1 MHKTTVEIKSSLG
14 YHQVVLN
21 GKTKHNCQYPLLP
34 TILIR
39 IDRCGPQS
47 CWSIMPLSIIVR
59 NTSSPWWPSVSP
71 RTNQVFPRSC
81 KKRHVLISCVTLY
94 TFIPRIMWPVIA
106 KSSSTKYWLGV
117 QDKTIAETNHGFI
130 SIHDFMIALLKHE
143 YLMQQSCTFV
153 FNFNFWQN

>member
-1 MHKTTVEIKSSLG
+1 MHVHKTTVEIKSSLG

-39 IDRCGPQS
+39 IHRRGPKS

-59 NTSSPWWPSVSP
+59 ILPVHDDPLSVYEP
-71 RTNQVFPRSC
+71 IRFFHAPC
-81 KKRHVLISCVTLY
+81 KKRHVLIISITLY
-94 TFIPRIMWPVIA
+94 TFIPRIMWQVIA

-117 QDKTIAETNHGFI
+117 EDKTIAEINHGFI
-130 SIHDFMIALLKHE
+130 SIHDLIALLKHE

-153 FNFNFWQN
+153 FNFNF